1 MRRPGDRAA
10 EAGYNMVMLV
20 VAITLLSIIVATVL
34 PLASTEIR
42 REKEEELIFRGF
54 QYAEAIRIFHQK
66 NSRYPVKLEELLEVK
81 PRVIRQLWKD
91 PMTKDGK
98 WGLIFQNQGNP
109 LQAQNPNDPN
119 NPNPPNPNDPN
130 NPQPLPPGV
139 GVGGGGDTSDP
150 NNPASG
156 LSGPQKGDVVA
167 LGPIVGVYSK
177 SPKAS
182 FLVFYGHNRYDE
194 WRFTEDLL
202 NQGNGRASGI
212 RGIGNPNADP
222 SSLASKSTRWLGRPM
237 QFVDQ
242 AQQPQNGTM
251 PGDPTKPTRPTSSS
265 GKP

>member
-1 MRRPGDRAA
+1 MRRPGDHPGNQGRAG

-20 VAITLLSIIVATVL
+20 VAITLLSIVVATVL

-54 QYAEAIRIFHQK
+54 QYAEAIRIFHQR
-66 NSRYPVKLEELLEVK
+66 NSRYPVKLEELLEAK

-119 NPNPPNPNDPN
+119 PQNPNGPNAN
-130 NPQPLPPGV
+130 NPPPLPPGV
-139 GVGGGGDTSDP
+139 GVGGGDTSDP
-150 NNPASG
+150 NNPG
-156 LSGPQKGDVVA
+156 LNGPQNGETVA
-167 LGPIVGVYSK
+167 VGPIVGVYSK
-177 SPKAS
+177 SRKAS

-194 WRFTEDLL
+194 WRFTEDLIR
-202 NQGNGRASGI
+202 QGSGRASPI
-212 RGIGNPNADP
+212 PGIGNPNATVTP
-222 SSLASKSTRWLGRPM
+222 NYSTRWLGRPM

-242 AQQPQNGTM
+242 AQPQNGTM
-251 PGDPTKPTRPTSSS
+251 PGDNSKPTKPI

>member
-1 MRRPGDRAA
+1 MQHPVIQGRAG

-20 VAITLLSIIVATVL
+20 VAITLLSIVVAAVL
-34 PLASTEIR
+34 PLMSTEIR

-119 NPNPPNPNDPN
+119 NPNPQNPPGPNANGPQPTPDPN
-130 NPQPLPPGV
+130 A
-139 GVGGGGDTSDP
+139 GGDPSDP
-150 NNPASG
+150 NNPTPG
-156 LSGPQKGDVVA
+156 LNGPQKGDVVA
-167 LGPIVGVYSK
+167 VGPIVGVYSK
-177 SPKAS
+177 SPKSS

-194 WRFTEDLL
+194 WRFTEDLIR
-202 NQGNGRASGI
+202 QGSGRQSTIA
-212 RGIGNPNADP
+212 GIGNPNANVTP
-222 SSLASKSTRWLGRPM
+222 NYSTRWLGRPM

-242 AQQPQNGTM
+242 AQPQNGTM
-251 PGDPTKPTRPTSSS
+251 PSDPSKPTKSS

>member
-1 MRRPGDRAA
+1 MRRPEDQGRTG

-20 VAITLLSIIVATVL
+20 VAITLLSIVVATVL

-54 QYAEAIRIFHQK
+54 QYAEAIRIFHQR
-66 NSRYPVKLEELLEVK
+66 NSRYPVKLEELLEAK

-109 LQAQNPNDPN
+109 IGPQNPNDPN
-119 NPNPPNPNDPN
+119 NPNPQNPNDPN

-139 GVGGGGDTSDP
+139 GVPGGGDTSDP

-156 LSGPQKGDVVA
+156 LNGPQKGDVVA
-167 LGPIVGVYSK
+167 VGPIVGVYSK
-177 SPKAS
+177 SPKTS
-182 FLVFYGHNRYDE
+182 FLVFYGHNRYNE
-194 WRFTEDLL
+194 WRFTEDLI
-202 NQGNGRASGI
+202 NQGTGRASAI

-222 SSLASKSTRWLGRPM
+222 SSVASKSTRWLGRPM

-242 AQQPQNGTM
+242 AQPQNGTM
-251 PGDPTKPTRPTSSS
+251 PGDPTKPTKPT